1 MEKKGEFLRMAFSL
15 FLSYEFRDPS
25 PRNAAA
31 HSVWV
36 FPPELSL
43 SGKALTHAQKYAS
56 ASSQDEDL
64 PSQYSLTLTPYSPG
78 SHGHSVFVSFPN
90 RSLVTDFFHLKL
102 FFKVLARDRTCQYFI
117 LIAR

>member
-1 MEKKGEFLRMAFSL
+1 M
-15 FLSYEFRDPS
+15 
-25 PRNAAA
+25 

-43 SGKALTHAQKYAS
+43 SGKTLTHAQKYAS

-64 PSQYSLTLTPYSPG
+64 PSQYSLVLTPYSPG

-102 FFKVLARDRTCQYFI
+102 FSKVLACDSTCQYFI